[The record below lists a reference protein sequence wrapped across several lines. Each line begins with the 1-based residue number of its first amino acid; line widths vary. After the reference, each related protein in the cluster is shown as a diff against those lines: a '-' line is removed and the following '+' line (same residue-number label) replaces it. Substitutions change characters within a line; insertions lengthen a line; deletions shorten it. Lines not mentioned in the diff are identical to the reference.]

1 MSDPGSS
8 PRLVASGPARVKV
21 LLPLPFGEP
30 YDYLAPGDRVPPP
43 GAVVR
48 VPLGPREV
56 TGVVWDEPEGGE
68 AAPVPAAK
76 LKPVLEILD
85 GLPALDDAF
94 RRFLTVTARYYIRP
108 LGDVLSMVTRR
119 LGHARPP
126 RPVTVY
132 RATGGTPKRMTPAR
146 ERVLEAAGG
155 APPMTAKDL
164 AEIAGVGPSVVK
176 GLAEQGALE
185 AFERAADPPLAQP
198 DPAARR
204 PELNPDQQ
212 KAADALRRAVGQ
224 GFSVTL
230 LEGVTGAGKTEVY
243 CEAVAETLAAGRQ
256 VLVLLPEIAL
266 TQQIVGRFA
275 ERFGAAPVQWHSG
288 LSDRDRRLAYRRIV
302 TGEARIAVGAR
313 SALYLPFPDLGL
325 IVVDEEHDTSY
336 KQEDGLHYHA
346 RDMAVLRA
354 SILERPAVLVSA
366 TPSLETVKNVRDGRY
381 AHVRLPQRY
390 GVAELPAIT
399 LVDLREARP
408 PPGRWISPPLEQAV
422 RKSLEAGEQ
431 ALLFLNRRGYA
442 PLTLCDACGFRLQC
456 PHCTAWLVEHRYLG
470 RLQCH
475 HCGYETRKPKEC
487 PSCGAEDR
495 LKACGP
501 GVERL
506 AEEAAALFPEARLA
520 LMTSDLVRGP
530 EQAEKLIEA
539 MNRGEVDL
547 IIGTQI
553 VAKGHNFPGL
563 TTVGVV
569 DADLGLEGGDL
580 RAAERTHQLLH
591 QVAGRAGRAEKP
603 GRVLVQT
610 HQSESPVL
618 QALARHDTDAFVE
631 RELDSR
637 RAAGMPPFG
646 RLVAL
651 VLSAPEHAQARDL
664 AAMLARAVPG
674 AGDSD
679 IRVLGP
685 APAPIAV
692 VRGRHRFRF
701 LVSSRSGRALQPYV
715 RQWLKDVKLPAAA
728 RLVIDVDPHSFL

>member
-1 MSDPGSS
+1 MSDPGSTS
-8 PRLVASGPARVKV
+8 RLVASGPPRVKV

-30 YDYLAPGDRVPPP
+30 YDYLAPEDRLPAP
-43 GAVVR
+43 GTVVR

-56 TGVVWDEPEGGE
+56 TGVVWDEPETPAGE
-68 AAPVPAAK
+68 PVAANK
-76 LKPVLEILD
+76 LKPVLGVLD
-85 GLPALDDAF
+85 ELPALDDAF

-119 LGHARPP
+119 LGHAAPP

-132 RATGGTPKRMTPAR
+132 RATGQTPKRMTAAR
-146 ERVLEAAGG
+146 ERVLEAADG

-164 AEIAGVGPSVVK
+164 AEIAGVGVSVIK
-176 GLAEQGALE
+176 GLAEQGALAAE
-185 AFERAADPPLAQP
+185 ERPADPPLRRP

-212 KAADALRRAVGQ
+212 AAAARLRQAVEN

-243 CEAVAETLAAGRQ
+243 CEAIAAALERDGQ

-302 TGEARIAVGAR
+302 SGEARIVVGAR
-313 SALYLPFPDLGL
+313 SALYLPFPELDL

-354 SILERPAVLVSA
+354 SILERPAILVSA

-381 AHVRLPQRY
+381 DHVRLSQRY
-390 GVAELPAIT
+390 GVAELPEIV
-399 LVDLREARP
+399 LVDLREDRP
-408 PPGRWISPPLEQAV
+408 PPGRWISPPLERAV
-422 RKSLEAGEQ
+422 KASLEAGEQ

-475 HCGYETRKPKEC
+475 HCGYSVRRPKEC
-487 PSCGAEDR
+487 PSCGAEDQ
-495 LKACGP
+495 LKPCGP

-520 LMTSDLVRGP
+520 LMTSDLVHGP
-530 EQAEKLIEA
+530 EQAEKLIDA

-547 IIGTQI
+547 MIGTQI
-553 VAKGHNFPGL
+553 VAKGHNFPRL

-591 QVAGRAGRAEKP
+591 QVAGRAGRAEHK
-603 GRVLVQT
+603 GQVLVQT

-618 QALARHDTDAFVE
+618 QALARHDTDAFVD
-631 RELDSR
+631 RELESR
-637 RAAGMPPFG
+637 RAAGMPPYG

-651 VLSAPEHAQARDL
+651 ILSAPEPAQARDL
-664 AAMLARAVPG
+664 ASMLARAIPG
-674 AGDSD
+674 AGETD

-701 LVSSRSGRALQPYV
+701 LVSSRSGRALQGYV

-728 RLVIDVDPHSFL
+728 RLAIDVDPHGFL